1 MVRQALVSPLRRL
14 EVHPSDWCPHLECL
28 VVSATFFS
36 VLVPAQGTVSVPE
49 LTDLQA
55 SRLVTLFWLAVGA
68 SIILP
73 RLPFGRRLLYPFALL
88 STWVHEMG
96 HGLAAIAVG
105 GRFRR
110 LEIYPN
116 LGGQAVSTGVYGV
129 GRAIVSAG
137 GLLGP
142 ALAGGAIIVSGSR
155 QQTAQWILAFVA
167 VAVFVSLVAFVR
179 NLYGWISLG
188 AIALALVPVA
198 LYAPVEARIFLAQLI
213 GIQFCL
219 ACWGSLDY
227 MFTKNFYRDGRVLN
241 SDTEEIARVLLLPY
255 WFWGGLIALLSLG
268 VVVGSF
274 YLAWVLPTAA

>member
-1 MVRQALVSPLRRL
+1 MGHAQQFIDNAPAVAYLLTQA
-14 EVHPSDWCPHLECL
+14 
-28 VVSATFFS
+28 
-36 VLVPAQGTVSVPE
+36 VPE
-49 LTDLQA
+49 LTDLQT
-55 SRLVTLFWLAVGA
+55 SRLVTLFWLAVA
-68 SIILP
+68 VSIVAP
-73 RLPFGRRLLYPFALL
+73 RVPFGRQIMYPFALL

-116 LGGQAVSTGVYGV
+116 LGGQAMSTGVYGV

-155 QQTAQWILAFVA
+155 DQTAQWVLTVVA
-167 VAVFVSLVAFVR
+167 VAVAVSLLAFVR
-179 NLYGWISLG
+179 NLYGWLSLG
-188 AIALALVPVA
+188 AIAVVLIPTA
-198 LYAPVEARIFLAQLI
+198 LYAPLEVRIFLAQLI

-227 MFTKNFYRDGRVLN
+227 MFTKQFHRDGRVLN
-241 SDTEEIARVLLLPY
+241 SDTQEIANVLLLPY
-255 WFWGGLIALLSLG
+255 WFWGALIATVSLG
-268 VVVGSF
+268 VVVAAF
-274 YLAWVLPTAA
+274 YFAWVLPAST

>member
-1 MVRQALVSPLRRL
+1 MQPPGKVT
-14 EVHPSDWCPHLECL
+14 HLQCV
-28 VVSATFFS
+28 VVSAMFVS
-36 VLVPAQGTVSVPE
+36 AVLPAQGAVSAPE

-55 SRLVTLFWLAVGA
+55 SRLVTLFWLAVAA

-105 GRFRR
+105 GRFHR

-116 LGGQAVSTGVYGV
+116 LGGQALSSGVYGV

-142 ALAGGAIIVSGSR
+142 ALAGGAIIISGSR
-155 QQTAQWILAFVA
+155 QQTAQWILTFVA
-167 VAVFVSLVAFVR
+167 AAVFLSLVAFVR
-179 NLYGWISLG
+179 NLYGWLSLG
-188 AIALALVPVA
+188 AIALVLVPIA

-241 SDTEEIARVLLLPY
+241 SDTEEIAKVLVLPY
-255 WFWGGLIALLSLG
+255 WFWGGLIALISLG

-274 YLAWVLPTAA
+274 YLAWVLPTAT

>member
-1 MVRQALVSPLRRL
+1 MFSQIISSHRL
-14 EVHPSDWCPHLECL
+14 AQL
-28 VVSATFFS
+28 
-36 VLVPAQGTVSVPE
+36 PAQGGLQPPE

-68 SIILP
+68 SIVLP
-73 RLPFGRRLLYPFALL
+73 RIPFGRQLMYPFALL

-116 LGGQAVSTGVYGV
+116 LGGQAVSTGVYGL

-142 ALAGGAIIVSGSR
+142 AIAGGAIIVSGSR
-155 QQTAQWILAFVA
+155 DQTAQWVLTVLAVSVA
-167 VAVFVSLVAFVR
+167 LSLVAFVR
-179 NLYGWISLG
+179 NLYGWLSLG
-188 AIALALVPVA
+188 AIAVVLMPAAV
-198 LYAPVEARIFLAQLI
+198 YAPVELRIFLAQLI

-227 MFTKNFYRDGRVLN
+227 MFTKQFHRDGRVLN
-241 SDTEEIARVLLLPY
+241 SDTQEIANVLVLPY
-255 WFWGGLIALLSLG
+255 WFWGAVIAVISLG

-274 YLAWVLPTAA
+274 YIAWVLPTAA